1 MGIKEKYIIRSI
13 DTEQCKEWL
22 LYKHYAKRIPPISYS
37 FGLYTTDLI
46 LQGIC
51 TFGTPPIQM
60 NSGHC
65 IFNEG
70 DIRTRKEDSNFY
82 VETLE
87 LNRLCVNDG
96 LEKNTTSFFVSGC
109 LAMMPK
115 PLCIVSFADQNQ
127 NHHGYIYQATNWI
140 YTGMGEKGGKMV
152 NFVMNG
158 REYHGR
164 GISEEQ
170 MKRDK
175 YKYDDSKTLQENWIL
190 NGGEIIDL
198 SKGKHRY
205 LMFLGSKKQKEEM
218 KRKLKYQIQP
228 YPKGQ
233 NDRYDSSYNTT
244 TQGLLF

>member
-13 DTEQCKEWL
+13 DTAQCKEWL
-22 LYKHYAKRIPPISYS
+22 LYKHYAKRIPPISFS
-37 FGLYTTDLI
+37 FGLYTKDLI

-70 DIRTRKEDSNFY
+70 DIRLEKDTNNFS

-109 LAMMPK
+109 LAMLPK
-115 PLCIVSFADQNQ
+115 PMCIVSFADQNQ

-170 MKRDK
+170 MKRDR

-205 LMFLGSKKQKEEM
+205 LMFLGNKKQKEEM
-218 KRKLKYQIQP
+218 KKKLKYEILP

-233 NDRYDSSYNTT
+233 NDRYDASYNTNV
-244 TQGLLF
+244 QGLLF